1 MTSNLNYIIHQIDM
15 LNENE
20 KLKVFQYLAQQL
32 QVPSA
37 PPNLSDDE
45 RLVQYIQNYADQES
59 ERSLKDFKGI
69 APNLIDGQD
78 AQDWVNQQRNEWTE
92 RQVS

>member
-1 MTSNLNYIIHQIDM
+1 MTSNLNYIINQIDT
-15 LNENE
+15 LNQNE
-20 KLKVFQYLAQQL
+20 KLELFQYLAQQL

-45 RLVQYIQNYADQES
+45 KLVQYIQNYADQES

-78 AQDWVNQQRNEWTE
+78 AQDWLNQQRNEWTD
-92 RQVS
+92 RKVS

>member
-1 MTSNLNYIIHQIDM
+1 MTSNLNYIIHQIDT
-15 LNENE
+15 LNQNE
-20 KLKVFQYLAQQL
+20 KLKLFQYLAQQL
-32 QVPSA
+32 QVPLAS
-37 PPNLSDDE
+37 PNLSDDE

-78 AQDWVNQQRNEWTE
+78 AQDWVNQQRNEWTD

>member
-1 MTSNLNYIIHQIDM
+1 MTSNLKYIINQIDT
-15 LNENE
+15 LNQNE
-20 KLKVFQYLAQQL
+20 KLQVFQYLTQQL
-32 QVPSA
+32 QVTSA

-59 ERSLKDFKGI
+59 EQSLKDFKGI
-69 APNLIDGQD
+69 APNLLDGQD
-78 AQDWVNQQRNEWTE
+78 AQYWVNQQRNEWTD